1 MAGFYQGLP
10 NATLPLTGN
19 EVAAFDTL
27 LTGGANPQTELISVS
42 QLASTVGGNVPQ
54 QPSRFYGVPTGATQ
68 GAVLTV
74 ASTLYAYPVTLV
86 GNTPIKTISNYVT
99 TGQTGG
105 GSHIG
110 IYADNGSG
118 YPGALVNGSDSGAL
132 AATASTTAETATYA
146 TPVTLAPGL
155 YWLASIFTAT
165 GTYPSVNGIT
175 ETAATSTND
184 LGFDTLA
191 HAYATSGAWV
201 TGISVANTYGALPAV
216 FPTGAAL
223 IVDAS
228 TPTVYLGT

>member
-1 MAGFYQGLP
+1 MAGIYQGLP
-10 NATLPLTGN
+10 DTTLPLTGN

-42 QLASTVGGNVPQ
+42 QLAASIGGNIPQ
-54 QPSRFYGVPTGATQ
+54 ATGRFYGVPIGATQ
-68 GAVLTV
+68 AAVLTV
-74 ASTLYAYPVTLV
+74 AATLYAYPINFV
-86 GNTPIKTISNYVT
+86 GNVPIKTISNYVT

-105 GSHIG
+105 ASHIG

-132 AATASTTAETATYA
+132 VATASTTAETATYA
-146 TPVTLAPGL
+146 TPLTLAPGL

-165 GTYPSVNGIT
+165 STYPSVNGIT
-175 ETAATSTND
+175 ETAATDTNY

-191 HAYATSGAWV
+191 HAYATSAAWV
-201 TGISVANTYGALPAV
+201 TGISVAGTYGSLPLT
-216 FPTGAAL
+216 FPASATL
-223 IVDAS
+223 TVNAS